1 MTQVADAPWVREAEM
16 YGMPPYEDN
25 SAFEETTEQQGKEL
39 AKADKL
45 TDQIV
50 DLLLNAEDA
59 LLKFEDEYDTAVSLN
74 KEIREM
80 MVRVEELGCDLRS
93 LAMKVERGVKA

>member
-1 MTQVADAPWVREAEM
+1 MEQIADAPYIREAEL

-25 SAFEETTEQQGKEL
+25 SAFEEETERQGNEL

-59 LLKFEDEYDTAVSLN
+59 LLKFEEEYDTAKDLN
-74 KEIREM
+74 KQIRDM
-80 MVRVEELGCDLRS
+80 IYKVEDLGCDLRQ
-93 LAMKVERGVKA
+93 LAENVGRG

>member
-1 MTQVADAPWVREAEM
+1 MTQIADAPYIREAEM

-25 SAFEETTEQQGKEL
+25 SAFEEETDRQGKEL

-45 TDQIV
+45 TDQII

-59 LLKFEDEYDTAVSLN
+59 LLKFEDDYDTAVSLN

-80 MVRVEELGCDLRS
+80 IYKVEDLGCDLRQ
-93 LAMKVERGVKA
+93 LAENIGRG

>member
-1 MTQVADAPWVREAEM
+1 MTQIADAPYIREAEM

-25 SAFEETTEQQGKEL
+25 SAFEEETDRQGKEL

-45 TDQIV
+45 TDQII

-59 LLKFEDEYDTAVSLN
+59 LLKFEEDYDTAKNLN
-74 KEIREM
+74 KQIREM
-80 MVRVEELGCDLRS
+80 IYKVEDLGCDLRQ
-93 LAMKVERGVKA
+93 LAENIGRG

>member
-1 MTQVADAPWVREAEM
+1 MAQIADAPYIREAEM

-25 SAFEETTEQQGKEL
+25 SAFEEETDRQGKEL

-59 LLKFEDEYDTAVSLN
+59 LLKFEEDYDTAKDLN
-74 KEIREM
+74 KQIREM
-80 MVRVEELGCDLRS
+80 IYKVEDLGCDLRQ
-93 LAMKVERGVKA
+93 LAEKVGKG

>member
-1 MTQVADAPWVREAEM
+1 MTQIADAPYIREAEM

-25 SAFEETTEQQGKEL
+25 SAFEEETERQGKEL

-59 LLKFEDEYDTAVSLN
+59 LLKFEEDYDTAKNLN

-80 MVRVEELGCDLRS
+80 IYKVENLGCDLRQ
-93 LAMKVERGVKA
+93 LAENVGRG

>member
-1 MTQVADAPWVREAEM
+1 MTQVADAPYIREAEIF
-16 YGMPPYEDN
+16 GMPPYEDN
-25 SAFEETTEQQGKEL
+25 SAFDEEADRQGKEL

-59 LLKFEDEYDTAVSLN
+59 LLKFEDDYNAAISLN

-93 LAMKVERGVKA
+93 LAMKVEKGVKA

>member
-1 MTQVADAPWVREAEM
+1 MTQIADAPYIREAEM

-25 SAFEETTEQQGKEL
+25 SAFEEETERQGKEL

-59 LLKFEDEYDTAVSLN
+59 LLKFEEDYDTAKDLN
-74 KEIREM
+74 KQIRDM
-80 MVRVEELGCDLRS
+80 IYKVEDLGCDLRQ
-93 LAMKVERGVKA
+93 LAKEVGRR

>member
-1 MTQVADAPWVREAEM
+1 MTQIADAPYIREAEM

-25 SAFEETTEQQGKEL
+25 SAFEEETERQGKEL

-59 LLKFEDEYDTAVSLN
+59 LLKFEEDYDTAKDLN
-74 KEIREM
+74 EKIRDM
-80 MVRVEELGCDLRS
+80 IYKVEDLGCDLRQ
-93 LAMKVERGVKA
+93 LAEIVGRG

>member
-1 MTQVADAPWVREAEM
+1 MTQIADAPYIREAEM

-25 SAFEETTEQQGKEL
+25 SAFEEETERQGKEL
-39 AKADKL
+39 AKADRL

-59 LLKFEDEYDTAVSLN
+59 LLKFEDQYDTAVSLN

-80 MVRVEELGCDLRS
+80 IYKVEAIGCDLRQ
-93 LAMKVERGVKA
+93 LAEKVGRG

>member
-1 MTQVADAPWVREAEM
+1 M

-25 SAFEETTEQQGKEL
+25 SAFEEAAEQQGKEL
-39 AKADKL
+39 AKADNL
-45 TDQIV
+45 TDQII

-59 LLKFEDEYDTAVSLN
+59 LMKFEDDYDIAVSLN

-93 LAMKVERGVKA
+93 LAMKVERG

>member
-1 MTQVADAPWVREAEM
+1 MIADAPYIREAEM
-16 YGMPPYEDN
+16 YGMSPYEDN
-25 SAFEETTEQQGKEL
+25 SEFEEETERQGKEL

-50 DLLLNAEDA
+50 DQLLNAEDA
-59 LLKFEDEYDTAVSLN
+59 LLKFEDEYDTAVNLN

-80 MVRVEELGCDLRS
+80 IYRVEDLG
-93 LAMKVERGVKA
+93 

>member
-1 MTQVADAPWVREAEM
+1 MTQIADAPYIREAEM

-25 SAFEETTEQQGKEL
+25 SAFEEETERQGKEL

-59 LLKFEDEYDTAVSLN
+59 LLKFEEDYDTAKDLN
-74 KEIREM
+74 KQIRDM
-80 MVRVEELGCDLRS
+80 IYKVEDLGCDLRQ
-93 LAMKVERGVKA
+93 LAEKVRRG

>member
-1 MTQVADAPWVREAEM
+1 MTQIADAPYIREAEM

-25 SAFEETTEQQGKEL
+25 SAFEEETDRQGKEL

-59 LLKFEDEYDTAVSLN
+59 LLKFEDDYETAVNLN
-74 KEIREM
+74 KRIREM
-80 MVRVEELGCDLRS
+80 IYKVEDLGCDLRE
-93 LAMKVERGVKA
+93 LAKVVERG

>member
-1 MTQVADAPWVREAEM
+1 MTQIADAPWIREAEM
-16 YGMPPYEDN
+16 YGMPPYGDDA
-25 SAFEETTEQQGKEL
+25 AFEEETEQQGKEL

-50 DLLLNAEDA
+50 ALLLNAEDT
-59 LLKFEDEYDTAVSLN
+59 LLKFEDDYDTAVSLN

-80 MVRVEELGCDLRS
+80 IYRVEDLGCDLRQ
-93 LAMKVERGVKA
+93 LAEKVERG

>member
-1 MTQVADAPWVREAEM
+1 MTQIADAPYIREAEM

-25 SAFEETTEQQGKEL
+25 SAFEEETERQGKEL

-59 LLKFEDEYDTAVSLN
+59 LLKFEEDYDTAKDLN
-74 KEIREM
+74 EKIRDM
-80 MVRVEELGCDLRS
+80 IYKVEDLGCDLRQ
-93 LAMKVERGVKA
+93 LAEIVRRG

>member
-1 MTQVADAPWVREAEM
+1 MTQIADAPYIREAEM

-25 SAFEETTEQQGKEL
+25 SAFEEETERQGKEL

-59 LLKFEDEYDTAVSLN
+59 LLKFEEEYDTAKDLN
-74 KEIREM
+74 EKIRDM
-80 MVRVEELGCDLRS
+80 IYKVEDLGCDLRQ
-93 LAMKVERGVKA
+93 LAENVRRG

>member
-1 MTQVADAPWVREAEM
+1 MTQIADAPYIREAEM

-25 SAFEETTEQQGKEL
+25 SAFEEETDRQGKEL

-45 TDQIV
+45 TDQII

-59 LLKFEDEYDTAVSLN
+59 LLKFEEDYDTAKNLN
-74 KEIREM
+74 KQIREM
-80 MVRVEELGCDLRS
+80 IYKVEDLGCDLRQ
-93 LAMKVERGVKA
+93 LAKNIGMG

>member
-1 MTQVADAPWVREAEM
+1 MTRIADAPYIREAEM

-25 SAFEETTEQQGKEL
+25 SAFEEETERQGKEL

-59 LLKFEDEYDTAVSLN
+59 MLKFEDEYDTAVSLN

-80 MVRVEELGCDLRS
+80 IYKVEDLGCDLRQLS
-93 LAMKVERGVKA
+93 EKVGRG

>member
-1 MTQVADAPWVREAEM
+1 MTQIADAPYIREAEM

-25 SAFEETTEQQGKEL
+25 SAFEEETERQGKEL

-59 LLKFEDEYDTAVSLN
+59 LLKFEEDYDTAKDLN
-74 KEIREM
+74 KQIRDM
-80 MVRVEELGCDLRS
+80 IYKVEDLGCDLRQ
-93 LAMKVERGVKA
+93 LAENVGRG

>member
-1 MTQVADAPWVREAEM
+1 MAQIADAPYIREAEM
-16 YGMPPYEDN
+16 YGMPPYGDD
-25 SAFEETTEQQGKEL
+25 SAFEEETEQQGKEL

-59 LLKFEDEYDTAVSLN
+59 LLKFEDEYDTAKDLN
-74 KEIREM
+74 EKIRDM
-80 MVRVEELGCDLRS
+80 IYKVESLGCDLRQ
-93 LAMKVERGVKA
+93 LAEIVGRG

>member
-1 MTQVADAPWVREAEM
+1 MEQIADAPYIREAEM

-25 SAFEETTEQQGKEL
+25 SAFEEETERQGKEL

-50 DLLLNAEDA
+50 DLLMNAEDA
-59 LLKFEDEYDTAVSLN
+59 LLKFEEDYDTAVRLN

-80 MVRVEELGCDLRS
+80 IYKVEDLGCDLRQ
-93 LAMKVERGVKA
+93 LAENVGRG

>member
-1 MTQVADAPWVREAEM
+1 MTQIADAPYIREAEM

-25 SAFEETTEQQGKEL
+25 SAFEEETERQGKEL

-59 LLKFEDEYDTAVSLN
+59 LLKFEDQYDTAVSLN

-80 MVRVEELGCDLRS
+80 IYRVEGLGCDLRQ
-93 LAMKVERGVKA
+93 LAEKVGRG

>member
-1 MTQVADAPWVREAEM
+1 MTQIADAPYIREAEM
-16 YGMPPYEDN
+16 YGMPPYGED
-25 SAFEETTEQQGKEL
+25 AEFEEETEQQGKEL

-59 LLKFEDEYDTAVSLN
+59 LLKFEEDYDTAVDLN

-80 MVRVEELGCDLRS
+80 IYKVENIGCDLRQ
-93 LAMKVERGVKA
+93 LAEKVGRG